1 MASHDLAY
9 IDIDDDLRVFGYS
22 IAGEETVIAV
32 PQLDVCF
39 DIGKAPEQVVPI
51 NNVLLT
57 HGHIDHASGIAY
69 YLSHRNFCDQK
80 EGTVLVPK
88 GLVKPIR
95 KILDA
100 WGELDGNEIP
110 CNLVG
115 VEDGDEY
122 MVKPNIVA
130 KVFDT
135 SHNRNSVGYSLVEVR
150 KKLKKEYIGLS
161 GQKLVAL
168 KKDGI
173 EIENKIEMPLV
184 SYLGDTCAADYYKLD
199 HVRKSKVL
207 ITECTFFLEEHKDRA
222 KAGRH
227 IHVDHLGKFLEKME
241 NEHIILMHFSQRT
254 HIKDAKK
261 ILQKR
266 LPREILDKTIILM
279 DRFDAR
285 RISTSDI

>member
-9 IDIDDDLRVFGYS
+9 INIDDELTIFGYS

-57 HGHIDHASGIAY
+57 HGHIDHSSGIAY

-80 EGTVLVPK
+80 EGTIFVPQ
-88 GLVKPIR
+88 GLVEPIK

-100 WGELDGNEIP
+100 WGELDGNRIP
-110 CNLVG
+110 YSLVG
-115 VEDGDEY
+115 VKDGDEY
-122 MVKPNIVA
+122 KVKPNIVA

-150 KKLKKEYIGLS
+150 KKLKQEYIGLS
-161 GQKLVAL
+161 GHKLVAL
-168 KKDGI
+168 KKDGV
-173 EIENKIEMPLV
+173 EIDNKIEIPLV
-184 SYLGDTCAADYYKLD
+184 TYLGDTCAADYSKHGY
-199 HVRKSKVL
+199 VRKSKVL

-227 IHVDHLGKFLEKME
+227 IHVDELCEFLEKME
-241 NEHIILMHFSQRT
+241 NEHIVLTHFSQRT
-254 HIKDAKK
+254 HIKDAKR

-266 LPREILDKTIILM
+266 LPREISDKTIILM
-279 DRFDAR
+279 DKFDPR
-285 RISTSDI
+285 RM